1 MPGDPIYLSKAVI
14 KTNTRCVMDF
24 TGSNPRDTG
33 NLVVSLE
40 IKVGARVMIPVNVD
54 VSDGLFNGAMGT
66 LVDVEMGADAQPKVM
81 FVEFTIP
88 KLVKWL
94 NRRNL

>member
-1 MPGDPIYLSKAVI
+1 
-14 KTNTRCVMDF
+14 MDF